1 VLVLRG
7 EPMTI
12 KSVSPEEAQALIEQ
26 GAVYVDVRSEPEF
39 EQGHPPGALNLPI
52 AHLGPG
58 GMTPNPDFLAVFEK
72 SFGKGEQLVIGCK
85 AGGRSRRAAELLV
98 QAGFTDIS
106 DMAAG
111 WDGSRDAFGRALP
124 GWSRRN
130 LPVETGEPGGQSYP
144 DVKQRTP
151 R

>member
-1 VLVLRG
+1 
-7 EPMTI
+7 MTI
-12 KSVSPEEAQALIEQ
+12 KSVTPEEAQSLLEQ
-26 GAVYVDVRSEPEF
+26 GAVYVDVRSEIEF

-52 AHLGPG
+52 AHQGPG
-58 GMTPNPDFLAVFEK
+58 GLTPNPDFKSVVEK
-72 SFGKGEQLVIGCK
+72 AFGKDEKLIVGCK
-85 AGGRSRRAAELLV
+85 AGGRSRKAAEILA

-111 WDGSRDAFGRALP
+111 WEGSRDAFGRPLP

-130 LPVETGEPGGQSYP
+130 LPVEPGQPSGQRYE
-144 DVKQRTP
+144 DVKQRNP

>member
-1 VLVLRG
+1 
-7 EPMTI
+7 MTI
-12 KSVSPEEAQALIEQ
+12 KSVTPEEAQALVQQ
-26 GAVYVDVRSEPEF
+26 GAVYVDVRSEVEF

-58 GMTPNPDFLAVFEK
+58 GMTPNPEFLSVFERA
-72 SFGKGEQLVIGCK
+72 FGKNEKLVLGCK
-85 AGGRSRRAAELLV
+85 AGGRSARAAELLV
-98 QAGFTDIS
+98 HAGFSDVS

-111 WDGSRDAFGRALP
+111 WEGSRDAFGRPLP

-130 LPVETGEPGGQSYP
+130 LPVETGEPSGQRYE

-151 R
+151 H